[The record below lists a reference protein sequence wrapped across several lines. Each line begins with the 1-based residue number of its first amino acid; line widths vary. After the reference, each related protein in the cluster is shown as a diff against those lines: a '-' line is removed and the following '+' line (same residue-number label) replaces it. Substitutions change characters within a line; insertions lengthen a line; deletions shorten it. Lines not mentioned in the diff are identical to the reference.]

1 MNRNSRQDITEGVI
15 WKQLLIFFFPILLGS
30 FFQQMYNT
38 ADTIIVG
45 RAVGTQALA
54 AVGATSPLI
63 SLINGFFIGLSSGA
77 TVTLSQFFGANDSGG
92 VRRAMHTGMTL
103 SVLLGF
109 LTAIIGIGAGPEIL
123 RLTRTPE
130 NCLDEA
136 SRYVRIYFIGAVPSM
151 VYNMGTGILRAMG
164 DSRRPTVF
172 LIISC
177 FLNIGLDILFVAVWK
192 MGVAGAAAATV
203 LAQCISAVLVL
214 WVLCRL
220 PGEHR
225 LRRNTLMLHG
235 DLIVRILSIG
245 IPAGLQLVT
254 FDLSNLLLQSG
265 INSFG
270 EVTVAAW
277 TALVKTDTLP
287 WLVSGAFGVAVTTF
301 VGQNFGARKYDRIH
315 RSIWTC
321 MGMSILA
328 VGGISAAEVL
338 FREFIL
344 GIYTAD
350 QEVIRT
356 GARIMLLI
364 VPFNILFMPVEVFSG
379 AMRGTGYSLVPTLI
393 SCFCVCAVR
402 VGWLLMVVSRW
413 HSMEVLALSYPISW
427 IVASVM
433 FFVTYFR
440 GTWLQ
445 RQIDAQDRCD
455 YDPDAKQ

>member
-1 MNRNSRQDITEGVI
+1 MYRKPQQDITQGVI
-15 WKQLLIFFFPILLGS
+15 WKQLLIFFFPIVLGS

-38 ADTIIVG
+38 VDTIVVG

-63 SLINGFFIGLSSGA
+63 SLINGFFIGLGSGA
-77 TVTLSQFFGANDSGG
+77 TVTLSQFYGADDSSG
-92 VRRAMHTGMTL
+92 VRKALHTGMTL
-103 SVLLGF
+103 SLILGL
-109 LTAIIGIGAGPEIL
+109 LTALIGIAAGPGIL
-123 RLTRTPE
+123 RLTKTPE
-130 NCLDEA
+130 SCMDEA
-136 SRYVRIYFIGAVPSM
+136 TAYIRVYFIGAVASM

-164 DSRRPTVF
+164 DSRRPTIF

-177 FLNIGLDILFVAVWK
+177 FLNILLDILFVVVWR

-203 LAQCISAVLVL
+203 FSQCISALLVL
-214 WVLCRL
+214 GVLRKFPETYRL
-220 PGEHR
+220 SWNQLG
-225 LRRNTLMLHG
+225 LHG
-235 DLIVRILSIG
+235 DLMLRILSIG
-245 IPAGLQLVT
+245 IPAGLQFVT

-270 EVTVAAW
+270 DVTVAAW

-315 RSIWTC
+315 QSIWTC

-328 VGGISAAEVL
+328 VGSISAVEVI

-344 GIYTAD
+344 GIYTTD
-350 QEVIRT
+350 LEVIQT

-393 SCFCVCAVR
+393 SCLCVCAVR
-402 VGWLLMVVSRW
+402 VGWLLTVVNRW
-413 HSMEVLALSYPISW
+413 HSMDVLALSYPISW
-427 IVASVM
+427 VVASAM
-433 FFVTYFR
+433 FFITYFR
-440 GTWLQ
+440 GNWLR
-445 RQIDAQDRCD
+445 RQIEIHHLQQPRSSADV
-455 YDPDAKQ
+455 